1 MGVKGRVSLGKK
13 LLLVVIGA
21 GFYCRGIL
29 PNVYERKTVPEFII
43 NRGLKFKWVVSKER
57 E

>member
-1 MGVKGRVSLGKK
+1 MGVKGSISLGKK

-43 NRGLKFKWVVSKER
+43 NRGLKFKGVVCKER